1 MEYRQGKKFDPRT
14 ARMVDE
20 LVRTFGPIIIVQGS
34 YGEGG
39 NSAGTHMGG
48 GAIDVSDNGMG
59 STQIAR
65 FIRTARTQGWAMWH
79 RPDRPGVWSSHFHGI
94 AIQPG
99 GKGDRGVL
107 STSAHAQ
114 VIDYYEGR
122 DGLAG
127 DGPDPHAGF
136 GIKPTTFERYQATL
150 TTPYPLTW
158 PKRFGWKAGAR
169 LSWKPLLVDYG
180 THVRKIN
187 ASFGFNATPY
197 YTENTMRA
205 VMAWERNVGLDVT
218 GMIDKRRWER
228 RRL

>member
-20 LVRTFGPIIIVQGS
+20 LTRTFGEFRIVQGS
-34 YGEGG
+34 YSEGG
-39 NSAGTHMGG
+39 NSAGTHTGG
-48 GAIDVSDNGMG
+48 GAIDVSDTGMG
-59 STQIAR
+59 ATQIAR
-65 FIRTARTQGWAMWH
+65 FVSTARRQGWAMWR
-79 RPDRPGVWSSHFHGI
+79 RPDRAGVWDSHFHGI

-107 STSAHAQ
+107 SDAAYKQ
-114 VIDYYEGR
+114 VVEYYNGY

-127 DGPDPHAGF
+127 DGRDPHAGL
-136 GIKPTTFERYQATL
+136 GIAPTTFEKYLTTL
-150 TTPYPLTW
+150 RTPYPLTW
-158 PKRFGWKAGAR
+158 PRRFGWKAGAKV
-169 LSWKPLLVDYG
+169 SWKPLLVDYG
-180 THVRKIN
+180 PHVRKIN
-187 ASFGFNATPY
+187 ASFGFNPTPW

-205 VMAWERNVGLDVT
+205 VMRWERAVGLEVS